1 MGNNGRRVG
10 IGVLLRV
17 LVRAFL
23 LQASWSFERMQS
35 LGFAWA
41 LAPALRR
48 LYPDDAAFDERLRYH
63 AEYFNT
69 QPYLASFIIGAVV
82 RQEESRAA
90 GNTTG
95 DDIQALKES
104 LMGPL
109 GALGDSFFWGSLK
122 PLAAVI
128 AAAMIIVGW
137 LWGPLLYLLLY
148 KFWHLGLR
156 TGLLF
161 WGYASSGDA
170 VALITGFNFT
180 TWARLFKAVS
190 LAVAGAI
197 VGMMPLWSAEFRLEV
212 PASAQGIALL
222 GAASTILMLVL
233 MRRGGSPIH
242 LMLGLAAFCLALAYL
257 GVIG

>member
-1 MGNNGRRVG
+1 MDNSSTRVG
-10 IGVLLRV
+10 IGVLLRI
-17 LVRAFL
+17 LARAFL

-35 LGFAWA
+35 LGFAYA

-48 LYPDDAAFDERLRYH
+48 LYPDDTAFDERLRYH

-82 RQEESRAA
+82 KQEEVRAA
-90 GNTTG
+90 GKTAG
-95 DDIQALKES
+95 DDIQPLKEA

-122 PLAAVI
+122 PLAAAI
-128 AAAMIIVGW
+128 AAAMIIAGW
-137 LWGPLLYLLLY
+137 WWGPLLYLVLY
-148 KFWHLGLR
+148 NLWHLGLR

-161 WGYASSGDA
+161 WGYASAGDA
-170 VALITGFNFT
+170 LALISHFNFT

-197 VGMMPLWSAEFRLEV
+197 VGMMPLWGAEFRLEA
-212 PASAQGIALL
+212 PASAPAIVSM
-222 GAASTILMLVL
+222 GAGCTLLMLAV

-242 LMLGLAAFCLALAYL
+242 LMLGLAAFCLALACL
-257 GVIG
+257 GVTG

>member
-1 MGNNGRRVG
+1 MDSCGTRVG
-10 IGVLLRV
+10 IGVLLRI
-17 LVRAFL
+17 LARAFL

-48 LYPDDAAFDERLRYH
+48 LYPDDTAFDERLRYH

-82 RQEESRAA
+82 KQEEVRAA
-90 GNTTG
+90 GKTAG
-95 DDIQALKES
+95 DDIQPLKEA

-122 PLAAVI
+122 PLAAAI
-128 AAAMIIVGW
+128 AAAMIIAGW
-137 LWGPLLYLLLY
+137 WWGPLLYLLLY
-148 KFWHLGLR
+148 NLWHLGLR

-161 WGYASSGDA
+161 WGYASAGDA
-170 VALITGFNFT
+170 LALIAHFNFT

-222 GAASTILMLVL
+222 GAAATMLMLAL

-242 LMLGLAAFCLALAYL
+242 LMLGLAALCLALAYL
-257 GVIG
+257 GVTG